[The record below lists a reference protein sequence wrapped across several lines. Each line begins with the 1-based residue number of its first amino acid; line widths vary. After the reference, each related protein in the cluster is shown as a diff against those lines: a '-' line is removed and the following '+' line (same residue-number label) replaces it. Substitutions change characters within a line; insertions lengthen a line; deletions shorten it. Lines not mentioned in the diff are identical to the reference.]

1 MLVTTTKAK
10 LWRSNAF
17 RSNLLHGI
25 LRHETFAVKNM
36 DNLLKLKLDMV
47 YRDLDMETAQKRFS
61 EATVAP
67 PAPAAAPEPVAPTA
81 PTKVRR
87 KVVKVLVPKSK

>member
-1 MLVTTTKAK
+1 MLVITTKVK
-10 LWRSNAF
+10 LWRSSAF

-47 YRDLDMETAQKRFS
+47 YRDLPMETAQKRFS
-61 EATVAP
+61 EATVVP
-67 PAPAAAPEPVAPTA
+67 PAPPEPAPA
-81 PTKVRR
+81 PPKVRR